1 MKITSEA
8 LERAIEELAKLP
20 GTGRKSA
27 RRMALHLLK
36 QSESSLQELASS
48 ILSLKTQVKI
58 CAICGTFSD
67 TDPCAIC
74 ENPKRATGQ
83 LCIVEEFQDMYFIE
97 QTHQFQG
104 QYHVLNGVLSPMN
117 QVGPDELR
125 LKELIQ
131 RISQAAPD
139 TPVKEVILALNPDA
153 EGEATSYYIQ
163 KLVEP
168 LGVNVTRIAY
178 GIPMGADLEYIDDAT
193 LTRAF
198 SNRTTF

>member
-36 QSESSLQELASS
+36 QPESSLQELASAIS
-48 ILSLKTQVKI
+48 NLKTKVNV
-58 CAICGTFSD
+58 CTVCGTFSD

-74 ENPKRATGQ
+74 ENSKRAIGQ
-83 LCIVEEFQDMYFIE
+83 LCVVEEFQDMYFIE
-97 QTHQFQG
+97 QTNQFQG
-104 QYHVLNGVLSPMN
+104 QYHVLGGVLSPMN
-117 QVGPDELR
+117 QIGPDELR
-125 LKELIQ
+125 IKELIQ
-131 RISQAAPD
+131 RIHQTDVD
-139 TPVKEVILALNPDA
+139 TPINEVILALNPDA

-163 KLVEP
+163 KLMEP

-178 GIPMGADLEYIDDAT
+178 GIPMGTDLEYIDDAT

-198 SNRTTF
+198 SNRTSF

>member
-1 MKITSEA
+1 
-8 LERAIEELAKLP
+8 
-20 GTGRKSA
+20 
-27 RRMALHLLK
+27 
-36 QSESSLQELASS
+36 
-48 ILSLKTQVKI
+48 
-58 CAICGTFSD
+58 
-67 TDPCAIC
+67 
-74 ENPKRATGQ
+74 
-83 LCIVEEFQDMYFIE
+83 
-97 QTHQFQG
+97 
-104 QYHVLNGVLSPMN
+104 MN
-117 QVGPDELR
+117 QIGPDELR

-178 GIPMGADLEYIDDAT
+178 GIPMGTDLEYIDDAT